1 MITKLLNE
9 VNEKIEI
16 LNNLIQN
23 KEYFKKLEERIEK
36 VNNYAQEQRKEIE
49 RLNNIIKKLERLVDD
64 YAWNSYY
71 IKCGNR
77 YLKSEILNDIREII
91 ELKGVDKE

>member
-1 MITKLLNE
+1 MTNRELETRYIQMKLTWKNL
-9 VNEKIEI
+9 VNANVE
-16 LNNLIQN
+16 LIDEN
-23 KEYFKKLEERIEK
+23 KRL
-36 VNNYAQEQRKEIE
+36 KEDIE

-71 IKCGNR
+71 FKCGNR

-91 ELKGVDKE
+91 ELKGSDKE

>member
-1 MITKLLNE
+1 MLYKREIIENNKLLREE
-9 VNEKIEI
+9 VRK
-16 LNNLIQN
+16 L
-23 KEYFKKLEERIEK
+23 KEEIEK
-36 VNNYAQEQRKEIE
+36 
-49 RLNNIIKKLERLVDD
+49 LNNIIKKLERLVDD

-91 ELKGVDKE
+91 ELKGENQE

>member
-1 MITKLLNE
+1 MKEHIEDILIGGRPKSKNE
-9 VNEKIEI
+9 
-16 LNNLIQN
+16 L
-23 KEYFKKLEERIEK
+23 
-36 VNNYAQEQRKEIE
+36 EIE

-91 ELKGVDKE
+91 ELKGDSSNE

>member
-1 MITKLLNE
+1 MI
-9 VNEKIEI
+9 
-16 LNNLIQN
+16 
-23 KEYFKKLEERIEK
+23 
-36 VNNYAQEQRKEIE
+36 
-49 RLNNIIKKLERLVDD
+49 ERLVDD

-91 ELKGVDKE
+91 ELKGENQE